1 MRLLLDECVSPRVAE
16 PLNAEGHVVAAL
28 RDVGGLG
35 EPDYRVLRRCI
46 DGDRV
51 LVTQNARDFRSLV
64 AREEIHPGLIILP
77 NLDRQRTEVLLR
89 QAIEHL
95 ARSGD
100 PVDLMVNRVLEMT
113 ADGSLRLDDLPS
125 GVAPGP
131 AEP

>member
-16 PLNAEGHVVAAL
+16 PLNAEGHVVTAL

-46 DGDRV
+46 DGD
-51 LVTQNARDFRSLV
+51 F
-64 AREEIHPGLIILP
+64 
-77 NLDRQRTEVLLR
+77 DRQRTETLLR
-89 QAIEHL
+89 QAIDHL
-95 ARSGD
+95 DRCGD

-113 ADGSLRLDDLPS
+113 ADGSLRLDDLPT
-125 GVAPGP
+125 GAAPGP

>member
-16 PLNAEGHVVAAL
+16 PLNAEGHVVTAL

-46 DGDRV
+46 DGDFV
-51 LVTQNARDFRSLV
+51 LVTQDARDFRSLV

-77 NLDRQRTEVLLR
+77 NLDRQRTETLLR
-89 QAIEHL
+89 QAIDHL
-95 ARSGD
+95 DRSGD

-113 ADGSLRLDDLPS
+113 EDGSLRLDDLPT
-125 GVAPGP
+125 GAAPGP